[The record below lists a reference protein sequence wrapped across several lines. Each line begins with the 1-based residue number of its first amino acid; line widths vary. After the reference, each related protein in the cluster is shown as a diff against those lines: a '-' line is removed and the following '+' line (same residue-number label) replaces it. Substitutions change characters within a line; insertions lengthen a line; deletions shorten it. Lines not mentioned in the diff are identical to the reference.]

1 MYNIG
6 LSKSQHALRLHKEPG
21 VIWNEEVSHV
31 CFTVLG
37 SDHSEKLYS
46 VWSTTWR
53 DILGPMRRTEN
64 RVVKKFEIM
73 SYKRLSKEQ
82 KKFSQEKT

>member
-1 MYNIG
+1 MG
-6 LSKSQHALRLHKEPG
+6 LSKSQRDPRLHKEPG
-21 VIWNEEVSHV
+21 VIWDEEVSHV

-53 DILGPMRRTEN
+53 DILGPMWRTAN

-73 SYKRLSKEQ
+73 SHERLLKEQ
-82 KKFSQEKT
+82 KKKFRQEKT